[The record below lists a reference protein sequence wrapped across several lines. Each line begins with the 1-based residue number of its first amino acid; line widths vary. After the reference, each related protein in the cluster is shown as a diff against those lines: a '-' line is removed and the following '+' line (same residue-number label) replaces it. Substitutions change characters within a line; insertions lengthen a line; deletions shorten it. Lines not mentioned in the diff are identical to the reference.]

1 MFNILNMQKIYF
13 YNFTTA
19 LNEGKA
25 CAAVLA
31 GALPLP
37 PPRAIQM
44 HRPIILCAAGG
55 WLCRAESM
63 GTTGEHRASA
73 SRQAGRFHP
82 RATGHRCY
90 AGSRGA
96 AGASYRLTARRH
108 SDDLRRARCSRPGL
122 HLLLCWAPPPL
133 QHWARPGRRRRV
145 VLPMGPADNCA
156 MRIVTAWTWGDG
168 ADGPTPNPPA
178 EPSFSSSQSQRHGW
192 GLPFGDHHPSLLG
205 FSLSTPSALCQFLVS
220 QQAFAP
226 ERTEPFTAFFLIFFD
241 QRVARRRHPAHAVRA
256 LVGLVD
262 RSALVCLQLICYH
275 NHMLRVASISVRV
288 DRIMAELISACVVRR
303 HGHIVR

>member
-1 MFNILNMQKIYF
+1 MQKFYF

-133 QHWARPGRRRRV
+133 QHWADLTAGARLFSRWALRITVPCSLSLPGR
-145 VLPMGPADNCA
+145 
-156 MRIVTAWTWGDG
+156 
-168 ADGPTPNPPA
+168 GPTCSIPS

-241 QRVARRRHPAHAVRA
+241 
-256 LVGLVD
+256 
-262 RSALVCLQLICYH
+262 
-275 NHMLRVASISVRV
+275 
-288 DRIMAELISACVVRR
+288 
-303 HGHIVR
+303 